1 MAPTNKR
8 TERARKNHTL
18 RFLSR
23 KPFCVTPQTPRRL
36 NASHSLKPANFPS
49 RCPHTR
55 QGLKALL
62 GASRRLSELISATY
76 GSQPQKPAKNNRS
89 AESFN
94 NWPPSI
100 NSASLMSLVT
110 ILDLQRYRHITN
122 NGINISLITPSTYHK
137 QQKRDITNN
146 GIGISLI
153 TLSTYDKQRKCD
165 ITDNGTGIC
174 VLPHKTASAY
184 DCMLLC
190 A

>member
-8 TERARKNHTL
+8 TERAQKNHTSAI
-18 RFLSR
+18 LSR

-100 NSASLMSLVT
+100 NSASLVSLVT

-122 NGINISLITPSTYHK
+122 NGIGISPITVSAYDK
-137 QQKRDITNN
+137 QQKCDITNN
-146 GIGISLI
+146 GAGICALRH
-153 TLSTYDKQRKCD
+153 TTVSTYDRMLVCA
-165 ITDNGTGIC
+165 
-174 VLPHKTASAY
+174 LPHKMASTY
-184 DCMLLC
+184 GFMLLY

>member
-76 GSQPQKPAKNNRS
+76 GSQPQKPAKSNRS

-94 NWPPSI
+94 NWPPTI
-100 NSASLMSLVT
+100 KRPGFCPIVT
-110 ILDLQRYRHITN
+110 IIHNRPPIDSPILR
-122 NGINISLITPSTYHK
+122 STMRGMRIAYTI
-137 QQKRDITNN
+137 RDADQSGRNDHHC
-146 GIGISLI
+146 L
-153 TLSTYDKQRKCD
+153 YDKECLWFCRE
-165 ITDNGTGIC
+165 
-174 VLPHKTASAY
+174 
-184 DCMLLC
+184 
-190 A
+190 